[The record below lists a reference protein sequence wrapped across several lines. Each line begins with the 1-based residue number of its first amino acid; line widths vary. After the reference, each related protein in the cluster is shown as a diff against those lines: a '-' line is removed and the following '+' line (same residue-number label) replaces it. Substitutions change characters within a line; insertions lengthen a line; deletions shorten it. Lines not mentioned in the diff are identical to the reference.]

1 MVQRKRN
8 FIKKTTIQM
17 TETEQTLR
25 QRFTA
30 FLQAMYNWETEANR
44 VYKEVV
50 KSKNNIWLKT
60 ETLKNGMF

>member
-1 MVQRKRN
+1 
-8 FIKKTTIQM
+8 M
-17 TETEQTLR
+17 TETEQTLC

-30 FLQAMYNWETEANR
+30 FLQAMHNWETEANR

-60 ETLKNGMF
+60 ETLKNGMVEI